1 MSDIK
6 LRVMLE
12 GTAEFEAAAKRLDDE
27 VRKLGKGAGAAGAES
42 KSFGQQLTGNLI
54 PAFTAATLAADV
66 IRGGF
71 RGIKNA
77 LSETIGAAI
86 AQEDADSA
94 LRASLELTGR
104 TVAGNYEHYKKFA
117 EAQQLVTKFADDEV
131 QAAQNLLLQMTRL
144 DQQGIDRATKG
155 AMGLASVF
163 KMDLQAAASLV
174 QKAME
179 GNFGALGRY
188 GIRVKETGAL
198 EEKRADLLRQL
209 DGLYGRATAA
219 TGTFS
224 GKVGLLKNAWGEA
237 QEEIGKAVTQNKG
250 VQDLLQTVMNTLREF
265 TPEIKEYVS
274 GIAGFL
280 SGIASV
286 TKATLEAIDD
296 VRTAVGG
303 MRSDV
308 SEADA
313 AWDNLSK
320 KLGGFSG
327 IVTAVGGQIKR
338 IGQYSKESRD
348 EAASLGEKLWASFNE
363 VGERATLAAIAAGK
377 FGKDAQAAF
386 KVVGGEGLKLAESL
400 GVVKGKVNE
409 VGDAN
414 KNLAVSYKLLDTA
427 MDAINWGRHRGLLE
441 LVNKQLYETTTVIEG
456 QLPVVAGY
464 SRAVDD
470 AAEHVALLGK
480 ELKKLVKDVVEAMSG
495 AEKAQ
500 IVLAGINDIV
510 AQGQRNREIGLDNE
524 YKKRLAIIEATIKD
538 EDAKQKA
545 IMALEAEFELKKSSA
560 RRKWATAEKA
570 AAISQAYINASLAA
584 TKVLGQ
590 TGLFGIPL
598 VPLIWGLCLAQIALI
613 AAQPIPLAGGALF
626 KKRTLLPAQYEVAEA
641 GSAEIVSPVPMMRR
655 IVREEMGGRGAGNC
669 YITLARGAV
678 TINAQTLGDAQIQSA
693 GNKIFREMEAQARL
707 RGFKLRNA

>member
-1 MSDIK
+1 MADIK
-6 LRVMLE
+6 YTVTVDDK
-12 GTAEFEAAAKRLDDE
+12 GAVTSTKRLDE
-27 VRKLGKGAGAAGAES
+27 ELSKLGKGAGETGKQTQA
-42 KSFGQQLTGNLI
+42 FGQKMTGLL
-54 PAFTAATLAADV
+54 PTFTAASLAADA
-66 IRGGF
+66 IRGTL
-71 RGIKNA
+71 RGMKNA
-77 LSETIGAAI
+77 IFDTVGAAF

-104 TVAGNYEHYKKFA
+104 TIAGNYDHYKKFA
-117 EAQQLVTKFADDEV
+117 EAQQLVTKFSDDEV

-163 KMDLQAAASLV
+163 KMDLQAAASLI

-188 GIRVKETGAL
+188 GIRVKETGTL

-348 EAASLGEKLWASFNE
+348 EAASLGEKLWASFNA

-409 VGDAN
+409 VGNAN
-414 KNLAVSYKLLDTA
+414 KNLAVTYKLLETA
-427 MDAINWGRHRGLLE
+427 MDAMPWGKHRAEYQALLDY
-441 LVNKQLYETTTVIEG
+441 LYPVEKVIEG
-456 QLPVVAGY
+456 ILPPVTQLTKKIIEQARALGLMPKASPWVKMEEDVQRYAATAG
-464 SRAVDD
+464 
-470 AAEHVALLGK
+470 AALGALD
-480 ELKKLVKDVVEAMSG
+480 LVI
-495 AEKAQ
+495 Q
-500 IVLAGINDIV
+500 
-510 AQGQRNREIGLDNE
+510 QGTANRMISLDNE
-524 YKKRLAIIEATIKD
+524 YSRRLALINASVTD
-538 EDAKQKA
+538 EDARQQAIAKLDDEFAAKRKKAARALGLSTKA
-545 IMALEAEFELKKSSA
+545 IAISNAIIYTHE
-560 RRKWATAEKA
+560 A
-570 AAISQAYINASLAA
+570 AAKAMAQGGFIL
-584 TKVLGQ
+584 
-590 TGLFGIPL
+590 GIPWAAIIQAL
-598 VPLIWGLCLAQIALI
+598 GWIQVGLI
-613 AAQPIPLAGGALF
+613 AAQPIPLAKGGYF
-626 KKRTLLPAQYEVAEA
+626 KRETVLA
-641 GSAEIVSPVPMMRR
+641 GRDADYRLHPGEIVSPAPMMRS
-655 IVREEMGGRGAGNC
+655 IVREELTRLVPAMAGSFTLMGGIHIHTDRQVDGA
-669 YITLARGAV
+669 T
-678 TINAQTLGDAQIQSA
+678 
-693 GNKIFREMEAQARL
+693 IFRELEQQARI
-707 RGFKLRNA
+707 RGFRLGGT